1 MVREYIIQIAND
13 LNRTYPGILSQDKVE
28 RAIEMFENSGKS
40 YEQVVTEINSLKD
53 QMVND
58 YQNREK
64 KHKEIY
70 YSNFAEDERESRT
83 FTQIKE
89 VQLKV
94 QKLLDQYGLKIFIAG
109 GSVPYLLTNEDSG
122 RLHDDI
128 DTICRIEDIDK
139 LRQVFINAGLYN
151 PEWDS
156 KTFSSDGEDY
166 GFEMKIDGVP
176 FGIFPFIYDEENK
189 IITQYSADPYNQTCK
204 TKTIPI
210 EEITDY
216 IMTYRGRDGKDYNTM
231 SLEYIKLTK
240 DNAQRPKDIVDSKKI
255 EETGLLRPDVL
266 NRIQMYTEYI
276 NTDENPISESNK

>member
-13 LNRTYPGILSQDKVE
+13 LNRTYPGILPQDKVE

-64 KHKEIY
+64 KPKEIY

-94 QKLLDQYGLKIFIAG
+94 QKLLDQHGLKIFIAG

-216 IMTYRGRDGKDYNTM
+216 IMTYRGRDEKDYNTM

-276 NTDENPISESNK
+276 NTDKNPISESNK

>member
-1 MVREYIIQIAND
+1 MIREYIIQIAND
-13 LNRTYPGILSQDKVE
+13 LNRTYPGILPQDKVE

-64 KHKEIY
+64 KPKEIY
-70 YSNFAEDERESRT
+70 YSNVAEDERESRT

-156 KTFSSDGEDY
+156 KAFSSDGEDY

-189 IITQYSADPYNQTCK
+189 IITQYSADQYNQTRK
-204 TKTIPI
+204 TKTIPVA
-210 EEITDY
+210 EITDY